1 MKKRLV
7 SLFLVLCMMTGFA
20 PQAFALVGS
29 LRDREKSGARFDE
42 YSGYEVKWLENA
54 DKTIRLYVVTRP
66 YGSDKNTY
74 FVTVPARTTASAQ
87 EAYDMIFNKKIY
99 QRAYFTRE
107 GSNLDWNSREVEIGG
122 YPDSQSGF
130 AVNIKYK
137 LYNNRYTITTHSYI
151 VQLDEGTENGF
162 TAGGIVEKDKN
173 DSGHTYGVKTDVEA
187 GYTTH
192 WNSYIE
198 HPQMRYCTE
207 MKGFSKMGH
216 PDASEAA
223 SLYMSTAVGNTGG
236 GFTNTA
242 TAIPGALSWV
252 NANKKKYSSKS
263 EAITEVMTR
272 GYSWANPFV
281 ATSSLYNEYVEGFR
295 DDYCDKGYEKNYM
308 PERFSTTNGG
318 DVIMENELNLMGA
331 EIQHVNATT
340 LWGFRGL
347 YGADD
352 NSFTPNDEITVRE
365 SAKKLGIYKQKNGFL
380 AAPASNESAL
390 KANQQKYGVPVAVL
404 RGDFEEKNGRYVF
417 TAGVAAL
424 SKSVTAVWQNNGGLS
439 VGKDGS
445 IQLTHADLNVP
456 TFKFFKEKSGV
467 QDSLSLSAAEDGLH
481 LTMKTDNNE
490 AVMQTDIPN
499 TKISATGA
507 TIKEDGSIVFEGKA
521 EFSLFRGA
529 DFNMEKLSYGI
540 KSDKFTINGIRAT
553 GSIDTAEMIGLEMAS
568 VEGTIDTIESYYH
581 FKMELNVFDLFES
594 EAELELARGIG
605 GALMPN
611 KVYLYAGSD
620 VAKIPLVSPVVVAHI
635 SGAGGGIDNLAT
647 TFKGDFF
654 AIPPIRLLLTGKGD
668 VLNTIE
674 AKANYTLGPAY
685 YKFEAEDVN
694 IKFLKKLNLI
704 DEFTVYESVQG
715 ETRNYDGTNYTGLN
729 ASGGASVHI
738 SVPQSSKIIQA
749 QGDINASAFGG
760 LDSYTSPSKIYV
772 AADLSGGVKGSLHFP
787 KGWKIIGGKTIGS
800 TSFDFYLGAQTVM
813 NVKGTDFSGAV
824 NSAFKNFKVY
834 GGAKKEADWK
844 IFKYRV
850 YYIFP
855 ENNAGFTI
863 KPAWKKLPEW
873 NWEDHR
879 PSQQLMAYSNDEGAL
894 VMMSVNMQALDAEI
908 TDNSETAQN
917 DVYSVA
923 DDTDAVVLDGENSTA
938 VQDSFS
944 KDIELKA
951 DNESGA
957 LPTNATVMLRV
968 APTDNVD
975 LEKFAKSLTVSK
987 GGTNVALTWP
997 HYDNDGAID
1006 NEKDINAFVAEDD
1019 NSVLIGLGENAKVG
1033 DTWTVTSSLADFE
1046 ASLNASTPFES
1057 LSADGISSHAAR
1069 SGSMTKTVTVNN
1081 PETGT
1086 EYVLATYFGSTEG
1099 ATEYAIGQQ
1108 EVTDPKNISVD
1119 IPQEGTMLPTGD
1131 YFVTA
1136 SLLKKTT
1143 VQIEDDETKDQEV
1156 LLPVDTIKLGTVSY
1170 TNTIQPDAPTG
1181 VTITA
1186 TGNEVMQASW
1196 DEVTDAD
1203 GYKVTIYQQDGSKYV
1218 DTGRGY
1224 VYDAADIESGKID
1237 GAKLEN
1243 GKFTLDMALTVNGTD
1258 IGEDSSAVKQTNK
1271 LEADKTY
1278 KVGVQAYRYL
1288 SDKNGEKIANSQVYG
1303 AEAQSN
1309 DAELPKYEPLDFKVT
1324 LKTLSGSGYSSAFVE
1339 RTVTEENGV
1348 FKAAAG
1354 SGDSNA
1360 WYVTPSTDTNAD
1372 YTITRVDTGDTY
1384 SRYYNEEYYRIDNSN
1399 ITGSVMFRIDAKVEN
1414 DVTTKYLLIDK
1425 DDSAPVISLDDT
1437 VVYADS
1443 ESGKYTVTGT
1453 TEAGAK
1459 VYCDEEE
1466 AATADADGRFSY
1478 SAKLELTRE
1487 QFVLGEDGKPM
1498 YDENGHPITV
1508 TVPLDSGEILTMY
1521 AEDENGNQSGTQSV
1535 IVSLQGEAQTLD
1547 RLEIVQTPDKTA
1559 YGVGETFDRTGMIV
1573 HAFFADGSS
1582 MEVTDYLVEPD
1593 GALTAGTSS
1602 VTIRYTVGSITKTV
1616 SLPITVGGGSSSG
1629 GSSGSSS
1636 SGRSHE
1642 VSVASSTN
1650 GTVAVSPKNAKPGDT
1665 VTVTVKPDN
1674 GYTLETLTV
1683 TDAKGNQLTLTELGD
1698 GRYTFKMP
1706 SSKVDVKAT
1715 FMEDNT
1721 MLNFFT
1727 DVSAGSYCYDAV
1739 LWAAK
1744 KGITGGVDENHF
1756 APDAA
1761 CTRAQIVT
1769 FLWRAAGSPEPKG
1782 ASRFADVPSDS
1793 YYAKAVAWAVEN
1805 GITTGMSDSVFS
1817 PDGTCTRAQSVTLLY
1832 RALGSKTESSASFRD
1847 VPANSWY
1854 ADAVAWAVENDVT
1867 VGIGKGLFGPDAA
1880 CTRGQIVTF
1889 LYRAYQGK

>member
-29 LRDREKSGARFDE
+29 LRDREKSGARVDE
-42 YSGYEVKWLENA
+42 YSGYEVRWMENA

-137 LYNNRYTITTHSYI
+137 LYNSRYTITTHSYI
-151 VQLDEGTENGF
+151 VKLDEGMENGF
-162 TAGGIVEKDKN
+162 SSGYQLDADEN

-187 GYTTH
+187 SYTTV
-192 WNSYIE
+192 WTQVIE
-198 HPQMRYCTE
+198 HPQLRYCTE

-223 SLYMSTAVGNTGG
+223 ALYMSTAVGNTTD

-252 NANKKKYSSKS
+252 NANKTIRSSKS

-281 ATSSLYNEYVEGFR
+281 ATSSLYKDYVEGFR
-295 DDYCDKGYEKNYM
+295 EDYCDKGREKNFM

-318 DVIMENELNLMGA
+318 DVITENELDLMGV
-331 EIQHVNATT
+331 ERQHVNATT

-380 AAPASNESAL
+380 AAPASNENAL
-390 KANQQKYGVPVAVL
+390 KANQQKYGDPVAVL

-424 SKSVTAVWQNNGGLS
+424 SKSVTAVWQTNGGLS

-456 TFKFFKEKSGV
+456 TFKFFKEKSGT
-467 QDSLSLSAAEDGLH
+467 QDSLSLSVAADGLH
-481 LTMKTDNNE
+481 LTMQTENNE

-507 TIKEDGSIVFEGKA
+507 TIKEDGSIVFEGNA
-521 EFSLFRGA
+521 EFSLFSGA
-529 DFNMEKLSYGI
+529 EFNMEKLSYGI
-540 KSDKFTINGIRAT
+540 KSGKFTINGIRAT

-568 VEGTIDTIESYYH
+568 VEGTIDTIDSYYH

-611 KVYLYAGSD
+611 KVYLYVGSD
-620 VAKIPLVSPVVVAHI
+620 VAKIPLIPPVVVAHI

-674 AKANYTLGPAY
+674 AKATYTLGPAY

-715 ETRNYDGTNYTGLN
+715 ETRNYNGTNYTGLN
-729 ASGGASVHI
+729 ASGGASVHV
-738 SVPQSSKIIQA
+738 SVPKDSKIIQA

-760 LDSYTSPSKIYV
+760 LDSYTSPTKIYV

-787 KGWKIIGGKTIGS
+787 SNWAVIGGKTIGS

-813 NVKGTDFSGAV
+813 NVKGTDFNGAV
-824 NSAFKNFKVY
+824 SSAFKNFKVY

-873 NWEDHR
+873 NWENHR

-894 VMMSVNMQALDAEI
+894 VMMSVNMQALDAET
-908 TDNSETAQN
+908 TDTSENTQN
-917 DVYSVA
+917 GVYSIE
-923 DDTDAVVLDGENSTA
+923 DDTDAVVLDDENGDA
-938 VQDSFS
+938 VQNSIS
-944 KDIELKA
+944 KAIELKA
-951 DNESGA
+951 DSESGA
-957 LPTNATVMLRV
+957 LPSDATVMLRV
-968 APTDNVD
+968 EPKGNVD
-975 LEKFAKSLTVSK
+975 LEQFANSLAVSK

-1006 NEKDINAFVAEDD
+1006 NESAINAFVAEDD
-1019 NSVLIGLGENAKVG
+1019 NSVLIGLGEGAAVG
-1033 DTWTVTSSLADFE
+1033 DTWTVTSSLADFD

-1057 LSADGISSHAAR
+1057 LSVDDTSGYAVR
-1069 SGSMTKTVTVNN
+1069 SLRMNNNTTKIVTVNN
-1081 PETGT
+1081 AETGT

-1099 ATEYAIGQQ
+1099 ATEYAIGRQD
-1108 EVTDPKNISVD
+1108 VTNTSGISVE
-1119 IPQEGTMLPTGD
+1119 IPQEGTMLPTGN
-1131 YFVTA
+1131 YYVTA

-1143 VQIEDDETKDQEV
+1143 VQVENDETGETEDQEV
-1156 LLPVDTIKLGTVSY
+1156 LLPVDNIDLGQVSY
-1170 TNTIQPDAPTG
+1170 TNTMQPAAPTG

-1196 DEVTDAD
+1196 NAVANAD
-1203 GYKVTIYQQDGSKYV
+1203 GYKVTIYQQDKNGSYV

-1224 VYDAADIESGKID
+1224 VYDAADL
-1237 GAKLEN
+1237 AKDTN

-1258 IGEDSSAVKQTNK
+1258 IGEDSSAVTQTNK

-1288 SDKNGEKIANSQVYG
+1288 TENGEKIANSQVYG
-1303 AEAQSN
+1303 AETQSN
-1309 DAELPKYEPLDFKVT
+1309 EAELPKYVPLDFKVK
-1324 LKTLSGSGYSSAFVE
+1324 LATLSGTGSSSSFVE

-1360 WYVTPSTDTNAD
+1360 WYITPSADTNAA
-1372 YTITRVDTGDTY
+1372 YTVTRVDTDTAY
-1384 SRYYNEEYYRIDNSN
+1384 TPTYEGYYRIANSD
-1399 ITGSVMFRIDAKVEN
+1399 ITGSVMLRIDAKVGK

-1443 ESGKYTVTGT
+1443 ETGKYTVTGT

-1459 VYCDEEE
+1459 VYYFDHDGDAQD
-1466 AATADADGRFSY
+1466 AATADADGKFSY
-1478 SAKLELTRE
+1478 SAQLQLSEEK
-1487 QFVLGEDGKPM
+1487 DI
-1498 YDENGHPITV
+1498 YDEEGNYVRTDII
-1508 TVPLDSGEILTMY
+1508 PLDSGEILTMY

-1535 IVSLQGEAQTLD
+1535 IVTLQGEAQTLD
-1547 RLEIVQTPDKTA
+1547 HLEIVQTPDKTA

-1593 GALTAGTSS
+1593 GALAAGTSS
-1602 VTIRYTVGSITKTV
+1602 VTISYTVGSITKTV

-1629 GSSGSSS
+1629 SSSGGSSS
-1636 SGRSHE
+1636 SRSHE

-1650 GTVAVSPKNAKPGDT
+1650 GTVTVSPKNAKPGDT
-1665 VTVTVKPDN
+1665 VTVTVKPDT

-1706 SSKVDVKAT
+1706 SSKVDIKAT

-1744 KGITGGVDENHF
+1744 KGVTGGVDENHF

-1782 ASRFADVPSDS
+1782 ASGFADVPADS

-1805 GITTGMSDSVFS
+1805 GITTGMSDSVFA